1 MLLGTLFA
9 LLAAAA
15 PENPSPVATPA
26 PTPVSSKPRSL
37 ADVARENKARGEKK
51 AGTFSIAGGGEV
63 APVPE
68 EPSARTG
75 SGRPR
80 PAPSPSAAAGAD
92 EATWRGR
99 AERLRD
105 EVESARRAE
114 AEEQARLQDT
124 LTRARN
130 SEEMLKFAEEIRRR
144 VSVCRARV
152 ESAQRQLDALPEEA
166 RRAGANPGWIR

>member
-1 MLLGTLFA
+1 MLLGTL
-9 LLAAAA
+9 LAFLAVAG
-15 PENPSPVATPA
+15 PETPSPV

-68 EPSARTG
+68 EPSALTG

-80 PAPSPSAAAGAD
+80 PTPSPSTASGAD
-92 EATWRGR
+92 EAYWRGR
-99 AERLRD
+99 AQRLRN

-114 AEEQARLQDT
+114 ADEQARLRDA
-124 LTRARN
+124 LTKARN
-130 SEEMLKFAEEIRRR
+130 SEEMLKFADEIRRQ
-144 VSVCRARV
+144 VSICGARV
-152 ESAQRQLDALPEEA
+152 ESARRQLDALPEEA
-166 RRAGANPGWIR
+166 RRAGANPGWVR